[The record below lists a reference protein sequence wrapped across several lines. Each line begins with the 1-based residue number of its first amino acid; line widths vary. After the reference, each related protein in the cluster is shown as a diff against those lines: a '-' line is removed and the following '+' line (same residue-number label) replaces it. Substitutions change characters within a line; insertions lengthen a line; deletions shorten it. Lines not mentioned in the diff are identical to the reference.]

1 MCYIDSISSGKDQLE
16 AAGGKGEFRGRFDI
30 EAIYGCTLATKA
42 LGSETRH

>member
-1 MCYIDSISSGKDQLE
+1 MCYIDSKPL
-16 AAGGKGEFRGRFDI
+16 GGKASFEGGLISRI